1 MRAAESKLRVVVSMA
16 APPALLLVAW
26 GFWVVSAPQAL
37 IAIVVVFAAVLAYV
51 MLLDFPT
58 AIVVDSIGIHREC
71 VLRRRVL
78 EWNDIT
84 GIVQPR
90 RGGLV
95 VVTKDRKRHVL
106 LDRSLDGDELE
117 NLRAAAISNQVR
129 AEF

>member
-1 MRAAESKLRVVVSMA
+1 MA

-37 IAIVVVFAAVLAYV
+37 IVIVLVFALVLSYV
-51 MLLDFPT
+51 MLVDFPT
-58 AIVVDSIGIHREC
+58 AIVVDDIGIHRQC

-78 EWNDIT
+78 AWNEIA

-117 NLRAAAISNQVR
+117 TLRAAATKNQVR